1 MTAPNQLHTRVSS
14 LEQHLVDQ
22 DAAVAA
28 DRAALAHLQERHE
41 QVERRVDALDT
52 EQFTLTEQLRHVADE
67 AARAV
72 TGLDELE
79 RVLAEVQDRNM
90 DTTAAFEKALRQR
103 PEALESDEE
112 APTEDT
118 NQDDADSGEVQP
130 PTLDQVHSWVAE
142 HISPLVRKITA
153 TGEGG
158 GVRWCR
164 QWWLHQDAV
173 DRFVALYWVF
183 TELSEQG
190 TFGWLSVYLRDHL
203 DPHLAILTSP
213 FGPFYACSPKRHSD
227 TGSPLGHAE
236 FDAQTDGVSGTA
248 ATARALARGTTNVSA
263 AGTT

>member
-1 MTAPNQLHTRVSS
+1 MTAPDQLHTRVTT

-28 DRAALAHLQERHE
+28 DHAALAHLQERHE

-103 PEALESDEE
+103 PETLESDAE
-112 APTEDT
+112 APKEDA
-118 NQDDADSGEVQP
+118 NQDDADGGEVLP

-164 QWWLHQDAV
+164 QWWLHRDAV

-183 TELSEQG
+183 TELSEQA

-203 DPHLAILTSP
+203 DPHLAILCSP
-213 FGPFYACSPKRHSD
+213 FGPFYACSPNRHSD
-227 TGSPLGHAE
+227 TSGPLGHSEMEATGQ
-236 FDAQTDGVSGTA
+236 DATGTA
-248 ATARALARGTTNVSA
+248 LTARAVAMSHGA
-263 AGTT
+263 HDE